1 MVSAK
6 QTRPTAQD
14 ERFMRRALELAANG
28 CGLVS
33 PNPMVGAV
41 LVKNGR
47 VVGEGFHR
55 RFGGPHA
62 EIEAIKAAGKAAQGA
77 TLYVTMEPCCFEGK
91 TPACTAA
98 LMQAGI
104 KRVVAAMI
112 DPNPR
117 VKGKG
122 VKCLR
127 RQGIEVE
134 IGLLR
139 EEAQRLNEAYVT
151 FMAEHRPFVM
161 LKVAMSLDGMM
172 ATGEGE
178 SQWITSERA
187 REVGQQLRLIAD
199 AVVVGVNTVIADN
212 PLLTCRLNKQK
223 RLLRIVLDSDL
234 RLPLG
239 SRLFDAPD
247 RVLVFTACG
256 NGSKVRRLSQKG
268 AEVVRVRMERRGRLQ
283 WQDILAELYRR
294 QVMSVLIEGGATV
307 VSSALEAGVV
317 DKAYFFQAPKVLGP
331 GKSFSAGMKPRS
343 LKGALVLKDVRHI
356 ELGDDILTEG
366 YVYRF
371 S

>member
-1 MVSAK
+1 
-6 QTRPTAQD
+6 
-14 ERFMRRALELAANG
+14 MRQALELASKG

-41 LVKNGR
+41 LVKNDR

-62 EIEAIKAAGKAAQGA
+62 EVEAIAEAGAAARGA

-91 TPACTAA
+91 TPACTEA
-98 LMQAGI
+98 LKRTGV
-104 KRVVAAMI
+104 KRVVVAMI

-117 VKGKG
+117 VRGKG

-127 RQGIEVE
+127 KQGIAVE
-134 IGLLR
+134 TGLLR
-139 EEAQRLNEAYVT
+139 DEARRLNEAYVT
-151 FMAEHRPFVM
+151 FMEEHRPFVM

-172 ATGEGE
+172 ATEEGE
-178 SQWITSERA
+178 SQWITGERA
-187 REVGQQLRLIAD
+187 REVGQRLRLMAD
-199 AVVVGVNTVIADN
+199 AIIVGVNTVIVDN
-212 PLLTCRLNKQK
+212 PLLTCRIKSQK
-223 RLLRIVLDSDL
+223 RLLRVVLDSDL
-234 RLPLG
+234 RLPLDC
-239 SRLFDAPD
+239 RLFEASD
-247 RVLVFTACG
+247 RVLIFTAQ
-256 NGSKVRRLSQKG
+256 GSGIRARFLGKKG
-268 AEVVRVRMERRGRLQ
+268 AEVVRVREEKRGRLL

-294 QVMSVLIEGGATV
+294 NVTGVLIEGGATV

-317 DKAYFFQAPKVLGP
+317 DKAYFFQAPKVLGA
-331 GKSFSAGMKPRS
+331 GKSFSMGMKPRS
-343 LKGALVLKDVRHI
+343 LKRAVVLKDVRHI